1 MTIWK
6 IPRNGDRQETMD
18 GEEAECPSEVH
29 LAQRLASL
37 MHRAFICSLVCAAH
51 LAVIPV
57 SSDGTT
63 LAVEYYK
70 ACAEQEFDSHQ
81 NKSLS
86 ALRRSDVLVCVCF
99 CVRVSADWRLG
110 QADRSMRLRHLN
122 SCELR
127 PAIPLLQWL
136 LSPRRFSIFPDR
148 RSLGIWLS
156 NQRGPAALLIYDLAS
171 QHSAG
176 PIHHLHLGL
185 FVVFTLPSHA
195 GPLAVI
201 CCLSF
206 NYSAQEELEK
216 PAQLKSWD

>member
-1 MTIWK
+1 
-6 IPRNGDRQETMD
+6 MD

-99 CVRVSADWRLG
+99 SVRVSADWRLG

-122 SCELR
+122 SWSCVQQFLFSSGSSAPDAFPFSPIDAVWESGFLISAAQQRSLFMTSHPSTR
-127 PAIPLLQWL
+127 PARSITFTWAFLSFSPFPLTQDLSL
-136 LSPRRFSIFPDR
+136 LFVACLLIILPK
-148 RSLGIWLS
+148 RSLR
-156 NQRGPAALLIYDLAS
+156 NQL
-171 QHSAG
+171 
-176 PIHHLHLGL
+176 
-185 FVVFTLPSHA
+185 
-195 GPLAVI
+195 
-201 CCLSF
+201 
-206 NYSAQEELEK
+206 N
-216 PAQLKSWD
+216 